1 MGLLLCK
8 FFSGCGQLL
17 CHSVC
22 AAARPVRP
30 QLYRFRHPCLAEFH
44 HAGRVRRP
52 VLKAGG
58 KIRLPPVCRGRSP
71 RQRGRAGPVCR
82 RPPTVPPEALCG
94 LLRGHVSVRRGGR
107 PAGAAAQPHFGRA
120 AHPGGAQ
127 GPQHEHAALV
137 FRLGA
142 DLRGAGHHGPAGGV
156 GRRAL
161 AMDRAFVGGAAR
173 GRRRAVLPRAAG
185 PQKRRRPA
193 PAAAGAGP
201 QRRVLRAAGGHRAGR
216 RGRGDHGP
224 VGVGLFGKGPAA
236 AKAGGRRVG
245 RVLFLEML
253 ALGRSGYAALG
264 ARVPLHRLLIGGSGA
279 AAVLYVVCA
288 LAQSPL
294 LGVLACGLT
303 GLCVSLLWPGAII
316 LASRRIPSA
325 GAAMFALLS
334 AGGDVGASLG
344 AFCVG
349 RAADWAQASGT
360 VFAGAAGES
369 GALRAGLLLA
379 AVFPLLCCGVHT
391 ALHCSEAR
399 AGLPVG
405 SERRRRQ

>member
-1 MGLLLCK
+1 MEY
-8 FFSGCGQLL
+8 
-17 CHSVC
+17 HD
-22 AAARPVRP
+22 APDEP
-30 QLYRFRHPCLAEFH
+30 
-44 HAGRVRRP
+44 
-52 VLKAGG
+52 
-58 KIRLPPVCRGRSP
+58 
-71 RQRGRAGPVCR
+71 
-82 RPPTVPPEALCG
+82 
-94 LLRGHVSVRRGGR
+94 VSVSELIRSQQEILARNGENQR
-107 PAGAAAQPHFGRA
+107 KRERAAQLAQHVKDLQERVDSLAAQLQQASEQCANAMKDLETAQKSAEDLQDESTAELEASIRDAEEINRKVRA
-120 AHPGGAQ
+120 NLDKARAEDEARSYADQYKALTDSIDAKPVSYTHLDVYKRQ
-127 GPQHEHAALV
+127 GVFYALLAAIVL
-137 FRLGA
+137 
-142 DLRGAGHHGPAGGV
+142 
-156 GRRAL
+156 
-161 AMDRAFVGGAAR
+161 GGAAEVTM
-173 GRRRAVLPRAAG
+173 AQWASA
-185 PQKRRRPA
+185 
-193 PAAAGAGP
+193 
-201 QRRVLRAAGGHRAGR
+201 
-216 RGRGDHGP
+216 
-224 VGVGLFGKGPAA
+224 
-236 AKAGGRRVG
+236 
-245 RVLFLEML
+245 FLEKGLRLPKLAGDVWGVCFFSLML

-391 ALHCSEAR
+391 ALHCTEAR
-399 AGLPVG
+399 GGLPAG
-405 SERRRRQ
+405 SERRHRQ

>member
-1 MGLLLCK
+1 
-8 FFSGCGQLL
+8 
-17 CHSVC
+17 
-22 AAARPVRP
+22 
-30 QLYRFRHPCLAEFH
+30 
-44 HAGRVRRP
+44 
-52 VLKAGG
+52 
-58 KIRLPPVCRGRSP
+58 
-71 RQRGRAGPVCR
+71 
-82 RPPTVPPEALCG
+82 
-94 LLRGHVSVRRGGR
+94 
-107 PAGAAAQPHFGRA
+107 
-120 AHPGGAQ
+120 
-127 GPQHEHAALV
+127 
-137 FRLGA
+137 
-142 DLRGAGHHGPAGGV
+142 
-156 GRRAL
+156 
-161 AMDRAFVGGAAR
+161 
-173 GRRRAVLPRAAG
+173 
-185 PQKRRRPA
+185 
-193 PAAAGAGP
+193 
-201 QRRVLRAAGGHRAGR
+201 
-216 RGRGDHGP
+216 
-224 VGVGLFGKGPAA
+224 
-236 AKAGGRRVG
+236 
-245 RVLFLEML
+245 ML

-399 AGLPVG
+399 AGLPAG
-405 SERRRRQ
+405 SERRRRQEKKAVFQTGTAVCRRGERPQNEQTARPSWPRRLCAGRTAAKRRKGCGCRFGQLEFIKLYHWRFLYMQSSFLSYLY

>member
-1 MGLLLCK
+1 MGVYDMKLRDLVKNLEILECTAPLDTEISGVSYDSRVTRPGDLFVAIKGFEADGHK
-8 FFSGCGQLL
+8 FI
-17 CHSVC
+17 
-22 AAARPVRP
+22 P
-30 QLYRFRHPCLAEFH
+30 
-44 HAGRVRRP
+44 
-52 VLKAGG
+52 KAVE
-58 KIRLPPVCRGRSP
+58 R
-71 RQRGRAGPVCR
+71 
-82 RPPTVPPEALCG
+82 
-94 LLRGHVSVRRGGR
+94 
-107 PAGAAAQPHFGRA
+107 
-120 AHPGGAQ
+120 
-127 GPQHEHAALV
+127 
-137 FRLGA
+137 
-142 DLRGAGHHGPAGGV
+142 
-156 GRRAL
+156 
-161 AMDRAFVGGAAR
+161 
-173 GRRRAVLPRAAG
+173 
-185 PQKRRRPA
+185 
-193 PAAAGAGP
+193 
-201 QRRVLRAAGGHRAGR
+201 
-216 RGRGDHGP
+216 
-224 VGVGLFGKGPAA
+224 
-236 AKAGGRRVG
+236 
-245 RVLFLEML
+245 
-253 ALGRSGYAALG
+253 
-264 ARVPLHRLLIGGSGA
+264 GA

-399 AGLPVG
+399 AGLPAG

>member
-1 MGLLLCK
+1 M
-8 FFSGCGQLL
+8 
-17 CHSVC
+17 
-22 AAARPVRP
+22 ARL
-30 QLYRFRHPCLAEFH
+30 QAQ
-44 HAGRVRRP
+44 
-52 VLKAGG
+52 
-58 KIRLPPVCRGRSP
+58 PPVDTVLIDLDGTLIPMDQTAFIRAYSEELARFLRARGWEDARTAIDALMRSVFLMI
-71 RQRGRAGPVCR
+71 QND
-82 RPPTVPPEALCG
+82 
-94 LLRGHVSVRRGGR
+94 
-107 PAGAAAQPHFGRA
+107 
-120 AHPGGAQ
+120 GGATNR
-127 GPQHEHAALV
+127 ERFWAA
-137 FRLGA
+137 F
-142 DLRGAGHHGPAGGV
+142 
-156 GRRAL
+156 
-161 AMDRAFVGGAAR
+161 
-173 GRRRAVLPRAAG
+173 
-185 PQKRRRPA
+185 
-193 PAAAGAGP
+193 
-201 QRRVLRAAGGHRAGR
+201 
-216 RGRGDHGP
+216 
-224 VGVGLFGKGPAA
+224 
-236 AKAGGRRVG
+236 
-245 RVLFLEML
+245 E
-253 ALGRSGYAALG
+253 AALG

-399 AGLPVG
+399 AGLPAG

>member
-1 MGLLLCK
+1 
-8 FFSGCGQLL
+8 
-17 CHSVC
+17 
-22 AAARPVRP
+22 
-30 QLYRFRHPCLAEFH
+30 
-44 HAGRVRRP
+44 
-52 VLKAGG
+52 
-58 KIRLPPVCRGRSP
+58 
-71 RQRGRAGPVCR
+71 
-82 RPPTVPPEALCG
+82 
-94 LLRGHVSVRRGGR
+94 
-107 PAGAAAQPHFGRA
+107 
-120 AHPGGAQ
+120 
-127 GPQHEHAALV
+127 
-137 FRLGA
+137 
-142 DLRGAGHHGPAGGV
+142 
-156 GRRAL
+156 
-161 AMDRAFVGGAAR
+161 
-173 GRRRAVLPRAAG
+173 
-185 PQKRRRPA
+185 
-193 PAAAGAGP
+193 
-201 QRRVLRAAGGHRAGR
+201 
-216 RGRGDHGP
+216 
-224 VGVGLFGKGPAA
+224 
-236 AKAGGRRVG
+236 
-245 RVLFLEML
+245 ML

-379 AVFPLLCCGVHT
+379 AVFRPAAELSLPAEGGLSGYSAQIEEQADRLRTDTNDWMKLVIEEQCAAYVMDKAAELGITCQVRVTCTQEEAGVF
-391 ALHCSEAR
+391 LPWRCSVTGDLAQEEQEQLVREIQSDLDIPAQ
-399 AGLPVG
+399 
-405 SERRRRQ
+405 RQEYIREESP

>member
-1 MGLLLCK
+1 M
-8 FFSGCGQLL
+8 
-17 CHSVC
+17 
-22 AAARPVRP
+22 
-30 QLYRFRHPCLAEFH
+30 
-44 HAGRVRRP
+44 
-52 VLKAGG
+52 
-58 KIRLPPVCRGRSP
+58 
-71 RQRGRAGPVCR
+71 
-82 RPPTVPPEALCG
+82 
-94 LLRGHVSVRRGGR
+94 RGHVSVRRGGR

-245 RVLFLEML
+245 RVLFLADACAGAQRL
-253 ALGRSGYAALG
+253 CGAGRARAAAPAAHRRQRRGRRAVRGLRACTKPSAGGAGLRAYGPLCQPAVAGRDHSCVPAHPLRGGGHVRAAFRGRRCGRVPGGVLRGPRGGLG
-264 ARVPLHRLLIGGSGA
+264 AGVRHGVCGGRGGVWGAARGPAAGGGVP
-279 AAVLYVVCA
+279 AAVLRRAHGAA
-288 LAQSPL
+288 LH
-294 LGVLACGLT
+294 
-303 GLCVSLLWPGAII
+303 
-316 LASRRIPSA
+316 RSA
-325 GAAMFALLS
+325 GRLTRRERTAAQAIEESCFSNRNRRLQT
-334 AGGDVGASLG
+334 GAKDRKMNKRRGLH
-344 AFCVG
+344 G
-349 RAADWAQASGT
+349 RAVFVPGGQPQSGERDA
-360 VFAGAAGES
+360 VS
-369 GALRAGLLLA
+369 GSTNWDLAL
-379 AVFPLLCCGVHT
+379 
-391 ALHCSEAR
+391 
-399 AGLPVG
+399 
-405 SERRRRQ
+405 

>member
-1 MGLLLCK
+1 
-8 FFSGCGQLL
+8 
-17 CHSVC
+17 
-22 AAARPVRP
+22 
-30 QLYRFRHPCLAEFH
+30 
-44 HAGRVRRP
+44 
-52 VLKAGG
+52 
-58 KIRLPPVCRGRSP
+58 
-71 RQRGRAGPVCR
+71 
-82 RPPTVPPEALCG
+82 
-94 LLRGHVSVRRGGR
+94 
-107 PAGAAAQPHFGRA
+107 
-120 AHPGGAQ
+120 
-127 GPQHEHAALV
+127 
-137 FRLGA
+137 
-142 DLRGAGHHGPAGGV
+142 
-156 GRRAL
+156 
-161 AMDRAFVGGAAR
+161 
-173 GRRRAVLPRAAG
+173 
-185 PQKRRRPA
+185 
-193 PAAAGAGP
+193 
-201 QRRVLRAAGGHRAGR
+201 
-216 RGRGDHGP
+216 
-224 VGVGLFGKGPAA
+224 
-236 AKAGGRRVG
+236 
-245 RVLFLEML
+245 ML
-253 ALGRSGYAALG
+253 ALGCSGFAALG

-399 AGLPVG
+399 AGLPARG
-405 SERRRRQ
+405 ERRHGQ

>member
-1 MGLLLCK
+1 MFYALL
-8 FFSGCGQLL
+8 
-17 CHSVC
+17 
-22 AAARPVRP
+22 AAI
-30 QLYRFRHPCLAEFH
+30 
-44 HAGRVRRP
+44 
-52 VLKAGG
+52 VL
-58 KIRLPPVCRGRSP
+58 
-71 RQRGRAGPVCR
+71 
-82 RPPTVPPEALCG
+82 
-94 LLRGHVSVRRGGR
+94 
-107 PAGAAAQPHFGRA
+107 
-120 AHPGGAQ
+120 
-127 GPQHEHAALV
+127 
-137 FRLGA
+137 
-142 DLRGAGHHGPAGGV
+142 
-156 GRRAL
+156 
-161 AMDRAFVGGAAR
+161 GGAAEVTM
-173 GRRRAVLPRAAG
+173 AQWASA
-185 PQKRRRPA
+185 
-193 PAAAGAGP
+193 
-201 QRRVLRAAGGHRAGR
+201 
-216 RGRGDHGP
+216 
-224 VGVGLFGKGPAA
+224 
-236 AKAGGRRVG
+236 
-245 RVLFLEML
+245 FLEKGLRLPKLAGDVWGVCFFSLML

-391 ALHCSEAR
+391 ALHCTEAR
-399 AGLPVG
+399 GGLPAG
-405 SERRRRQ
+405 SERRHRQ

>member
-1 MGLLLCK
+1 
-8 FFSGCGQLL
+8 
-17 CHSVC
+17 
-22 AAARPVRP
+22 
-30 QLYRFRHPCLAEFH
+30 
-44 HAGRVRRP
+44 
-52 VLKAGG
+52 
-58 KIRLPPVCRGRSP
+58 
-71 RQRGRAGPVCR
+71 
-82 RPPTVPPEALCG
+82 
-94 LLRGHVSVRRGGR
+94 
-107 PAGAAAQPHFGRA
+107 
-120 AHPGGAQ
+120 
-127 GPQHEHAALV
+127 
-137 FRLGA
+137 
-142 DLRGAGHHGPAGGV
+142 
-156 GRRAL
+156 
-161 AMDRAFVGGAAR
+161 
-173 GRRRAVLPRAAG
+173 
-185 PQKRRRPA
+185 
-193 PAAAGAGP
+193 
-201 QRRVLRAAGGHRAGR
+201 
-216 RGRGDHGP
+216 
-224 VGVGLFGKGPAA
+224 
-236 AKAGGRRVG
+236 
-245 RVLFLEML
+245 ML

-349 RAADWAQASGT
+349 RAADWAQAAGT
-360 VFAGAAGES
+360 VLAGAAGES

-399 AGLPVG
+399 AGLPAG

>member
-1 MGLLLCK
+1 M
-8 FFSGCGQLL
+8 
-17 CHSVC
+17 
-22 AAARPVRP
+22 
-30 QLYRFRHPCLAEFH
+30 
-44 HAGRVRRP
+44 
-52 VLKAGG
+52 
-58 KIRLPPVCRGRSP
+58 
-71 RQRGRAGPVCR
+71 
-82 RPPTVPPEALCG
+82 
-94 LLRGHVSVRRGGR
+94 
-107 PAGAAAQPHFGRA
+107 
-120 AHPGGAQ
+120 
-127 GPQHEHAALV
+127 
-137 FRLGA
+137 
-142 DLRGAGHHGPAGGV
+142 
-156 GRRAL
+156 
-161 AMDRAFVGGAAR
+161 
-173 GRRRAVLPRAAG
+173 
-185 PQKRRRPA
+185 
-193 PAAAGAGP
+193 
-201 QRRVLRAAGGHRAGR
+201 
-216 RGRGDHGP
+216 
-224 VGVGLFGKGPAA
+224 
-236 AKAGGRRVG
+236 G
-245 RVLFLEML
+245 RVLFSLML

-279 AAVLYVVCA
+279 GAVLYVVCA

-399 AGLPVG
+399 AGLPAG